1 MGGAKI
7 ALWIGGKGG
16 LNAEESSFLIIF
28 LLC

>member
-1 MGGAKI
+1 MGGGKI
-7 ALWIGGKGG
+7 ALWIGKGG